1 LLAVNDLVDA
11 SGGTLMSL
19 ATRYWLISIGTTGV
33 RIPAVEREVE
43 DALADL
49 TTLLHLSRQQ
59 PW

>member
-1 LLAVNDLVDA
+1 
-11 SGGTLMSL
+11 MSL